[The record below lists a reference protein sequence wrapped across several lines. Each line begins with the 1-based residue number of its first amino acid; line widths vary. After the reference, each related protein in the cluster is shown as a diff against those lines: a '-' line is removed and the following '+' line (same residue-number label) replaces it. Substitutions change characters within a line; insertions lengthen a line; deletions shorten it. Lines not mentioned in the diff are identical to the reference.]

1 MLDRDFVM
9 EAVAE
14 RDQLVRW
21 YMQVRQQT
29 EVLAAPL
36 SAEDQ
41 NVQSMPDASPTK
53 WHLAHTTWFF
63 EVFVLMPFLSGYECF
78 RPVFHYL
85 FNSYYEGM
93 GRRHPRHS
101 RGMLSR
107 PSLEDVMAFRQH
119 VDKGMIDLLVDGSPD
134 CWPAIHELVELG
146 LHHEQQHQELILTDI
161 LHAFSCNPLLPAYQK
176 APSRSTVSPN
186 NNTMPEVSRWASF
199 AEGVFTVGN
208 DGAGFSFDNER
219 PMHPVILQ
227 PFELATHLVT
237 CGEYLQFIEDDGYRR
252 PEFWLSDGWSEVQS
266 QQWCAPMYWLAPG
279 DFRAPAA
286 DWQWFSLAGVETL
299 PLNRAVTH
307 LSFYE
312 ACAYAQW
319 VGARLP
325 TEFEWEV
332 AASRHDVRQ
341 VNGIAWQWT
350 RSSYGPYPGFRPL
363 RGVAGEYNGK
373 FMVGQQVLR
382 GSSHATPVGHA
393 RLTYRNY
400 FPPATRWQFSGIRLA
415 RG

>member
-9 EAVAE
+9 VAVAE
-14 RDQLVRW
+14 RDPLVRLFRT
-21 YMQVRQQT
+21 VRQQT
-29 EVLAAPL
+29 ERLAAPL

-63 EVFVLMPFLSGYECF
+63 EVFVLMPNLPGYECF
-78 RPVFHYL
+78 RPAFHYL

-93 GRRHPRHS
+93 GQRHPRHL

-107 PSLEDVMAFRQH
+107 PSQDEIIAFRQH
-119 VDKGMIDLLVDGSPD
+119 VDKGMVDLLVDCSPE
-134 CWPAIHELVELG
+134 CWVSIRDLVELG
-146 LHHEQQHQELILTDI
+146 IHHEQQHQELILADI
-161 LHAFSCNPLLPAYQK
+161 LHAFFCNPLLPAYQK
-176 APSRSTVSPN
+176 ASSAVSLDG
-186 NNTMPEVSRWASF
+186 NTIEEVHASRWASF
-199 AEGVFTVGN
+199 AEGVYTVGS

-237 CGEYLQFIEDDGYRR
+237 CGEYLQFVEDNGYQR
-252 PEFWLSDGWSEVQS
+252 PEFWLSDGWALVQA
-266 QQWCAPMYWLAPG
+266 QQWQAPLYWLAPG
-279 DFRAPAA
+279 DFRAPSMR
-286 DWQWFSLAGVETL
+286 WQCFSLTGVEVL
-299 PLNRAVTH
+299 PMTAAVTN
-307 LSFYE
+307 LSFHE
-312 ACAYAQW
+312 AYAYAQW
-319 VGARLP
+319 AGARLP

-332 AASRHDVRQ
+332 ACSRHDIRQ
-341 VNGIAWQWT
+341 RDGVVWQWT
-350 RSSYGPYPGFRPL
+350 RSAYEPYPGFRPL

-382 GSSHATPVGHA
+382 GSSHATPSGHA

-400 FPPATRWQFSGIRLA
+400 FPPAARWQFSGIRLA